1 MTDDCTSASSLLS
14 APSFSLPEVPP
25 VLVHNK
31 FVIAP
36 PIDHFRRAPIVRLLS
51 DSLDLTDCPKCNHI
65 MLPALFCDHCR
76 AQYVAQLPFVQCQS
90 VTFFSCMSAASSA
103 SSSGW

>member
-36 PIDHFRRAPIVRLLS
+36 PIDHFRRAPTARLLS
-51 DSLDLTDCPKCNHI
+51 DSLDLTDCPKCNNI
-65 MLPALFCDHCR
+65 MLPALYCDHCR
-76 AQYVAQLPFVQCQS
+76 VQYVAR
-90 VTFFSCMSAASSA
+90 SSP
-103 SSSGW
+103 SFNVKV